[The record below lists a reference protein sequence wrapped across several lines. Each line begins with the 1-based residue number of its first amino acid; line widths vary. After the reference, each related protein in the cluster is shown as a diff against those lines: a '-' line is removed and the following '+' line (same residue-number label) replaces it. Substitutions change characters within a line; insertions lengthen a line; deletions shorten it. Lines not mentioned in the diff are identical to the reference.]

1 MWISAEALR
10 RYVAW
15 MLPAPVEMIRQLVA
29 TPSVSSPDT
38 RFDQSNRGVVD
49 LVAEWAEALGF
60 SIRIEALPGG
70 SGKAN
75 LIATRGAGEDGLVL
89 SGHTDTV
96 PYDAARWTD
105 DPFVLTERDGKLFG
119 LGTADMKGFFAAAL
133 HAIARFEPS
142 ALRQPITLL
151 GTADEEST
159 MDGARALARAGE
171 RFGRY
176 AIIGEPTGLRP
187 IRKHKGVFYVQVSLH
202 GKAGHASNPALGINA
217 IDGLQRVL
225 PALEAWRDQIGERH
239 RDDDFEVPT
248 PTLNF
253 GRVAGGDS
261 PNRICAECTLDLDI
275 RLLPGMERDAVTAEL
290 RDVVADALEGGAWGF
305 DVRPTGAHA
314 DAFAGPSDTAFSSAV
329 ETLCGCSAR
338 TALFGTEAPYLA
350 ELGLQTLVLGA
361 GDIAV
366 AHQPDEYVTMA
377 AIERATDLY
386 ANLIQRCCIE
396 SP

>member
-1 MWISAEALR
+1 M
-10 RYVAW
+10 
-15 MLPAPVEMIRQLVA
+15 
-29 TPSVSSPDT
+29 
-38 RFDQSNRGVVD
+38 
-49 LVAEWAEALGF
+49 
-60 SIRIEALPGG
+60 
-70 SGKAN
+70 
-75 LIATRGAGEDGLVL
+75 L

-96 PYDAARWTD
+96 PYDAERWTD

-142 ALRQPITLL
+142 AFRSPITVL

-159 MDGARALARAGE
+159 LDGARALAEARE
-171 RFGRY
+171 RLGRY
-176 AIIGEPTGLRP
+176 AIIGEPTGLQP
-187 IRKHKGVFYVQVSLH
+187 IRKHKGVFYVQVTLR
-202 GKAGHASNPALGINA
+202 GRAGHASNPALGVNA

-225 PALEAWRDQIGERH
+225 PALQAWREEIGTRH

-253 GRVAGGDS
+253 GRVTGGDS

-275 RLLPGMERDAVTAEL
+275 RLLPGMERATVTAEL
-290 RDVVADALEGGAWGF
+290 HDVVAGALDGGAWEF
-305 DVRPTGAHA
+305 EVRATGAHA
-314 DAFAGPSDTAFSSAV
+314 DAFVGPSDEAFSRTV
-329 ETLCGCSAR
+329 ETLCGCSAK

-377 AIERATDLY
+377 AIERATELY